1 MGGRKLQEWPRDS
14 RPSPYMAD
22 RGTVRGLREDSRS
35 GRGARRGRRRR
46 EIRSPPPAGPWSR
59 VAVWSSRGSWLS
71 ILFFPAPEL
80 NFRIFEIFMAASQK
94 ATLVFHQTQPKGKR
108 DGNQI
113 PCKRRSKILPYLC
126 CLSLLTLPGH

>member
-1 MGGRKLQEWPRDS
+1 M
-14 RPSPYMAD
+14 D
-22 RGTVRGLREDSRS
+22 RILKEEHQTENYINRS
-35 GRGARRGRRRR
+35 T
-46 EIRSPPPAGPWSR
+46 ELHYRSSYNNDKHA
-59 VAVWSSRGSWLS
+59 LS
-71 ILFFPAPEL
+71 CLFVKPPAPEL
-80 NFRIFEIFMAASQK
+80 NFRIFEIFMAGSQK